1 MEKICNVH
9 TKIHQHPPKKK
20 AVNSIH
26 NQISEK
32 KIHNLKDLPYL
43 VGSFNV
49 FIDYPCGS
57 GFFVHS
63 FSFSFSIF
71 RLVCDLSVHK
81 WNTVGC
87 SYIFIL
93 IVKPF
98 FLHGMFFFFIWQYNS
113 KKEKIIWSIESQG
126 CYDECGNAKRVLNYY
141 LIVLFSYFRKKSIQ
155 CQYVGAIFYSIYI
168 KLCITWRTDYTPEFN
183 THTHTHNVYYI

>member
-98 FLHGMFFFFIWQYNS
+98 FFAWHVFFFHLTIQFKEGENNLVYRKSRMLRWMRECETRFKLLSYCAFFLFP
-113 KKEKIIWSIESQG
+113 KKVHPMPICW
-126 CYDECGNAKRVLNYY
+126 CYFLLYIYQIMYY
-141 LIVLFSYFRKKSIQ
+141 LKNWLHAGI
-155 CQYVGAIFYSIYI
+155 
-168 KLCITWRTDYTPEFN
+168 
-183 THTHTHNVYYI
+183 